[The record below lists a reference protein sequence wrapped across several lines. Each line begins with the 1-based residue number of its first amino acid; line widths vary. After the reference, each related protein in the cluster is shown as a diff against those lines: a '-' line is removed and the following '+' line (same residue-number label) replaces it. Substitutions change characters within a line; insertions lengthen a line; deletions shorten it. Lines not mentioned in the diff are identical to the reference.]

1 MKVGNEKILG
11 GLGGI
16 FLFLSFVPGI
26 GTLIALAGYVLLLI
40 AMYDI
45 SKVYND
51 QKIFNW
57 SLMGVILSTL
67 GFIVALFFGLLS
79 GAASFGLLGALSGS
93 NSMEST
99 SVFGA
104 SLGVGT
110 ILAIIIGIALFIYA
124 YFLMYKALRKV
135 AEYTQISLFKLSGQL
150 LFIGSILI
158 FIFIGVFLILIGW
171 LLVGI
176 SFFKLPEEY
185 PSIETS
191 SSN

>member
-16 FLFLSFVPGI
+16 FLFLLFVPGI
-26 GTLIALAGYVLLLI
+26 GILLGLAGYVLFLI
-40 AMYDI
+40 AMYEI

-67 GFIVALFFGLLS
+67 GLIFVIFYELLFVAAGLLLVFGSSIVPIMAIIVAI
-79 GAASFGLLGALSGS
+79 
-93 NSMEST
+93 
-99 SVFGA
+99 V
-104 SLGVGT
+104 V
-110 ILAIIIGIALFIYA
+110 YA
-124 YFLMYKALRKV
+124 YYLLYKALKKV
-135 AEYTQISLFKLSGQL
+135 AEYTQISMFKLAGQL

-176 SFFKLPEEY
+176 SFFKLPKEY

-191 SSN
+191 SFN

>member
-16 FLFLSFVPGI
+16 FLFLLFVPGI
-26 GTLIALAGYVLLLI
+26 GTLLGLAGYVLFLI
-40 AMYDI
+40 AMYNI

-57 SLMGVILSTL
+57 SLIGVILSTL
-67 GFIVALFFGLLS
+67 GSIFAIFFGLLS
-79 GAASFGLLGALSGS
+79 GVAGFGLVGALSGS
-93 NSMEST
+93 NSMEN
-99 SVFGA
+99 A
-104 SLGVGT
+104 SAVGFSIGT
-110 ILAIIIGIALFIYA
+110 IMAIIVAIVLFVYA
-124 YFLMYKALRKV
+124 YYLLYKALKKV
-135 AEYTQISLFKLSGQL
+135 AEYTQISMFKLSGQL